1 MITGLIIRFLVG
13 LGLGIAIVE
22 FKQVRRA
29 HETAEQIDARVT
41 RELNYYRNLSESLMQ
56 DVKFLRS
63 QRHD

>member
-1 MITGLIIRFLVG
+1 MITGLIIGFLVG
-13 LGLGIAIVE
+13 LGLGIAMVE
-22 FKQVRRA
+22 FKQVHRA
-29 HETAEQIDARVT
+29 HETAEQMDARVT